1 MPKNSGDWPTTN
13 DMIKKNQRLLVF
25 TSKSAKEASEGIA
38 YQWRYMVENQHGDGE
53 MIDGSSPNRAES
65 HPMNTTTRSLVLV
78 NHFLSRPDIAQACKH
93 NSAPLMSL
101 LNMCYGAAGKQW
113 SNFVV
118 VDFYKLLSR
127 EFVIPYSKLLKDHKK
142 SVWQSGAHSYIVV
155 GHHCA
160 KQV

>member
-38 YQWRYMVENQHGDGE
+38 YQWRYMVENQRESYFHDNTENKLIFKIKTQKNVHELVITDGDGE

-118 VDFYKLLSR
+118 VDFYK
-127 EFVIPYSKLLKDHKK
+127 VY
-142 SVWQSGAHSYIVV
+142 SVWNYT
-155 GHHCA
+155 
-160 KQV
+160 